1 MISKI
6 LEHKPKYFV
15 YIFRWLCYGIIWIIL
30 YIYSIFFYT
39 KKNNFFQHLECWK
52 KILKGPSLKVPL
64 PYSFKIFVNLLQFS
78 GKITSIKLLFCLFSV
93 HCHFFFWLSKAT
105 RNTFDYN
112 IYTVVMTLYSHI
124 SSFLISHFPFFITVL
139 SRYAFILLFS
149 FVLDIFPTI
158 P

>member
-93 HCHFFFWLSKAT
+93 HCHFFFFGFQKPQEIPL
-105 RNTFDYN
+105 
-112 IYTVVMTLYSHI
+112 III
-124 SSFLISHFPFFITVL
+124 S
-139 SRYAFILLFS
+139 ILLWWPYIH
-149 FVLDIFPTI
+149 IFQVFWYLTSLSLLLY
-158 P
+158 